1 MSGTIGSI
9 ADYGALGRLIGDS
22 AGVRNQLNI
31 LTEQASSGRIADT
44 YAGLG
49 AGAQVSLDLNP
60 VIAHQQT
67 WQNNIDTA
75 TTRMQVTQTAMTQI
89 QSIASNF
96 YAQLNSLNGLDSSS
110 VDTTAAS
117 ARQALQQVA
126 GLLDTS
132 DGSGAYV
139 FAGQDTGNPPVPNSD
154 QILSSGFYTQINT
167 AVSGL
172 GANASTVTAA
182 TLSVASSNAPGTSP
196 FSSQQSQSA
205 SSIPLATAVVG
216 PSQRTTVGLLAS
228 ANTFVAS
235 SGSSTTGSYMR
246 DLMRALA
253 TVGSLS
259 GSQTSAG
266 GFQDLVQDTRTS
278 LSGAISAMAD
288 DAGALGNT
296 QTQLAATK
304 TELSDT
310 STALT
315 GQVSSAQ
322 DVDMA
327 ATLSKI
333 TLVQTQLQA
342 SYQLIS
348 GMNGLS
354 LAKYLTTG

>member
-1 MSGTIGSI
+1 MSGTIGGL
-9 ADYGALGRLIGDS
+9 ANYGALGRLIGDS
-22 AGVRNQLNI
+22 ASVRSQLNT
-31 LTEQASSGRIADT
+31 LTQQAASGRIADT

-60 VIAHQQT
+60 IIAHQQT
-67 WQNNIDTA
+67 WRNNIDAATA
-75 TTRMQVTQTAMTQI
+75 RMQVTQSAMTQI
-89 QSIASNF
+89 QSIASNL
-96 YAQLNSLNGLDSSS
+96 YGQLNTLSGLDSGSI
-110 VDTTAAS
+110 DTTAAS

-126 GLLDTS
+126 GLLNTT
-132 DGSGAYV
+132 DGGGVYV
-139 FAGQDTGNPPVPNSD
+139 FAGQDTGNAPVPNAD

-172 GANASTVTAA
+172 GANSITVTAA
-182 TLSVASSNAPGTSP
+182 TLSVAASNAPGTSP
-196 FSSQQSQSA
+196 FSAQQSQSA
-205 SSIPLATAVVG
+205 SSIPLATTVIG

-253 TVGSLS
+253 TVSSLS
-259 GSQTSAG
+259 SSQTSAG
-266 GFQDLVQDTRTS
+266 GFQGLIQDTRTS

-288 DAGALGNT
+288 DAGTLGNK

-354 LAKYLTTG
+354 LAKYLPAG